1 MSDTANNLPLG
12 EMLRIM
18 DVART
23 LRQERDLANEQFNRE
38 EARAL
43 LRKRL
48 KASTEITGSEVT
60 EAEIDAAIESYFNNL
75 HTYRDPPWGLQVFLA
90 HVYVRRVQV
99 FVGLILV
106 ALLAIGGWFLLGGRS

>member
-1 MSDTANNLPLG
+1 VDTRPTDLPLA

-23 LRQERDLANEQFNRE
+23 LRQEREIAEEQFNRE

-43 LRKRL
+43 LRQRL
-48 KASTEITGSEVT
+48 KASTEITGSQVT

-75 HTYRDPPWGLQVFLA
+75 HTYRDPPWGVQVFLA
-90 HVYVRRVQV
+90 HLYVRRVQV
-99 FVGLILV
+99 LLLLFVTTALAVGLWLFV
-106 ALLAIGGWFLLGGRS
+106 GGRS